1 MWLKSKKVAKWGKT
15 KWRWRKFVGKG
26 GTAGLLSAL
35 GILHPTTCGELS
47 WLRSWME
54 RWKKQALGRDF
65 HLSNQK
71 PHNNPPNTSP
81 PTKGCGRTPG
91 RAPGRG
97 QYQTE
102 KPGSQWGGALS
113 RVLNVFWGGDLIL
126 LGNWQLTPSQ
136 PFSTSRNCTIITCRG
151 LGEASDLERRVLVF
165 CLP

>member
-1 MWLKSKKVAKWGKT
+1 MWLKSKKVAKWRKT

-102 KPGSQWGGALS
+102 KPGSQWGGGTVQGAERFLRRGS
-113 RVLNVFWGGDLIL
+113 NIAGELAAH
-126 LGNWQLTPSQ
+126 
-136 PFSTSRNCTIITCRG
+136 PFTAIFHKQKLHYNHM
-151 LGEASDLERRVLVF
+151 
-165 CLP
+165 